1 MNNCILKHNQNDEIA
16 QIFNRLIDFKF
27 DYSKNLKEQIITFYT
42 NHMDLSNCSIL
53 SFVLKNK
60 KYLSENFN
68 IYLNNYILSF
78 EDFLEK
84 KDNEKIILFRTI
96 ITDETIEKKLS
107 NSFYLNSCKSIA
119 YIIASNICEGNI
131 IYKSINPLYSKKD
144 KKVLNE
150 RISLISLNKEEE
162 ALKIKNKLDEYM
174 NKTNAIFKDLEEIHS
189 YLKLFFA
196 KTHKDAINKIN
207 NLTKTI
213 FNNNINY
220 YTNIYQEYE
229 ELKKEYK
236 KASNENL
243 VFKDSNLFILM
254 NKNIK
259 KFCGFDEEKSFT
271 KAKRFIELLEK
282 ILKENKIKESKVDIN
297 ELENYSK
304 LININEEELSKEI
317 DKLVVV
323 LNIQKKVDSAKISK
337 GLIALG
343 QKNKMEHVV
352 NILLNFIEKL
362 NLVKTQFYSLLLVI
376 KKNSKS
382 KDVKILELSK
392 SILSNYNIDLDNDD
406 SKFVEHLIDL
416 EKNPDKIKFL
426 SDNNEIR
433 NDDENNFPSIREK
446 KYYFSIN
453 KYSLQFQDKEIMT
466 ILKDEIDDFDDSNII
481 D

>member
-1 MNNCILKHNQNDEIA
+1 
-16 QIFNRLIDFKF
+16 
-27 DYSKNLKEQIITFYT
+27 
-42 NHMDLSNCSIL
+42 
-53 SFVLKNK
+53 
-60 KYLSENFN
+60 
-68 IYLNNYILSF
+68 
-78 EDFLEK
+78 
-84 KDNEKIILFRTI
+84 
-96 ITDETIEKKLS
+96 
-107 NSFYLNSCKSIA
+107 
-119 YIIASNICEGNI
+119 
-131 IYKSINPLYSKKD
+131 
-144 KKVLNE
+144 
-150 RISLISLNKEEE
+150 
-162 ALKIKNKLDEYM
+162 M

-207 NLTKTI
+207 NLTKSI

-243 VFKDSNLFILM
+243 VFKDSNIFILM

-317 DKLVVV
+317 DKLVAV

>member
-1 MNNCILKHNQNDEIA
+1 
-16 QIFNRLIDFKF
+16 
-27 DYSKNLKEQIITFYT
+27 
-42 NHMDLSNCSIL
+42 
-53 SFVLKNK
+53 
-60 KYLSENFN
+60 
-68 IYLNNYILSF
+68 
-78 EDFLEK
+78 
-84 KDNEKIILFRTI
+84 
-96 ITDETIEKKLS
+96 
-107 NSFYLNSCKSIA
+107 
-119 YIIASNICEGNI
+119 
-131 IYKSINPLYSKKD
+131 
-144 KKVLNE
+144 
-150 RISLISLNKEEE
+150 
-162 ALKIKNKLDEYM
+162 
-174 NKTNAIFKDLEEIHS
+174 
-189 YLKLFFA
+189 
-196 KTHKDAINKIN
+196 
-207 NLTKTI
+207 
-213 FNNNINY
+213 
-220 YTNIYQEYE
+220 
-229 ELKKEYK
+229 
-236 KASNENL
+236 
-243 VFKDSNLFILM
+243 M

-317 DKLVVV
+317 DKLVAV

-466 ILKDEIDDFDDSNII
+466 ILKDEIDDFDDNII